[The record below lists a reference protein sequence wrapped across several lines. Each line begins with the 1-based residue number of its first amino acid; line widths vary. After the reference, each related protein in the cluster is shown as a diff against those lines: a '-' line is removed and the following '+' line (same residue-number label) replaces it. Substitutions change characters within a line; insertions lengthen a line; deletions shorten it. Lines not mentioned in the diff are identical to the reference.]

1 MMSLDE
7 VVSWTENLSYA
18 HRDQILGF
26 ATFVEEAAD
35 DLLEAAGVQAITEL
49 LIDQLVYAAGVWR
62 LWQSINSQVS
72 LLNNS
77 LTLMAAS
84 GVDGVRLGG
93 TTYTRNSQQYVM
105 LTALRDDLRRVLRD
119 SGLQFIPNSATL
131 TELVRGVVQADG
143 R

>member
-1 MMSLDE
+1 VSLSELMSAI
-7 VVSWTENLSYA
+7 ENLSYA
-18 HRDQILGF
+18 QRDQILGF
-26 ATFVEEAAD
+26 ATFVEDAAD
-35 DLLEAAGVQAITEL
+35 DLLEAAGIQDISEP

-84 GVDGVRLGG
+84 GVNGVQLGS
-93 TTYTRNSQQYVM
+93 TTYTRSSSDYVM
-105 LTALRDDLRRVLRD
+105 LTDLRNDLRRALQSV
-119 SGLQFIPNSATL
+119 GLQFVTSSSSLA
-131 TELVRGVVQADG
+131 ELVRGVVQDG

>member
-1 MMSLDE
+1 MSLDE
-7 VVSWTENLSYA
+7 VVAWTENLSYA
-18 HRDQILGF
+18 HRDQIIGF
-26 ATFVEEAAD
+26 ATFVEDAAD
-35 DLLEAAGVQAITEL
+35 DLLEAAGVQTINERL
-49 LIDQLVYAAGVWR
+49 VDQLVYAAGVWR

-84 GVDGVRLGG
+84 GVDGVRLGS

-105 LTALRDDLRRVLRD
+105 LTGLRDDLRTVLRD
-119 SGLQFIPNSATL
+119 NGLQFIPSSATL
-131 TELVRGVVQADG
+131 AELVRGVVQANG

>member
-1 MMSLDE
+1 MSLDE
-7 VVSWTENLSYA
+7 LVSVTENLSYA

-26 ATFVEEAAD
+26 ATFVEDAAD
-35 DLLEAAGVQAITEL
+35 DLLEGAGVHDVSQQ

-84 GVDGVRLGG
+84 GVNGVQLGG
-93 TTYTRNSQQYVM
+93 TTYTRNSRQYIM
-105 LTALRDDLRRVLRD
+105 LMSLRDNLRRVLRD
-119 SGLQFIPNSATL
+119 NGLQFVPGSSTL
-131 TELVRGVVQADG
+131 AELVRGVVQADG
-143 R
+143 H